1 MSRNLLT
8 SVCGHSSHHVGD
20 GDSLGCTPDA
30 RRPRLVET
38 SNRAGGEVYLQNG
51 QGQQPDAATFVAA
64 AAVVANSAVI
74 NAANPNNLAFMSCS
88 FR

>member
-1 MSRNLLT
+1 MYP
-8 SVCGHSSHHVGD
+8 
-20 GDSLGCTPDA
+20 GCAPA
-30 RRPRLVET
+30 RSVET

-64 AAVVANSAVI
+64 AAVVANSAII